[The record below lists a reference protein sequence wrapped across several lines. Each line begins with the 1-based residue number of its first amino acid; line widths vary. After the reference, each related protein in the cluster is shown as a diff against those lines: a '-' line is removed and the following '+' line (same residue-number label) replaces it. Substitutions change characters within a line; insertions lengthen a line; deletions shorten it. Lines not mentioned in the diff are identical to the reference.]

1 MSKLYELVLYTA
13 SLSMYAIPLMEKLD
27 PNKLISHHLFRNHCS
42 LLSNT
47 FVKDLSLL
55 GRQLERTI
63 IIDNTPSSYMLQ
75 PDNAVSVK
83 TWVGDPLD
91 KELIELIPLLET
103 LSRCKDVR
111 KHLSKHCSLLQ
122 SRVKKH
128 RYVSSLLQPEPVI
141 KPKAISLLANKGP
154 VEDMSKDASSVD
166 IFSGT
171 AKSLTKSNLF
181 SNKMSLK
188 IEGCKLE
195 NDSNS
200 RTRLGTAP
208 RMIQLAATSRHST
221 DPNSTPLS
229 EVVQSSPEVF
239 APEKFRVKK
248 VESLRAALRTAEV
261 SARDMIKSIRHVGP
275 LIQPVP
281 PYLTPREVNTP
292 EIKVRR
298 DFLLK
303 YMY

>member
-1 MSKLYELVLYTA
+1 
-13 SLSMYAIPLMEKLD
+13 MYAIPLMEKLD

-75 PDNAVSVK
+75 PDNAVPVK
-83 TWVGDPLD
+83 TWVGDPQD

-111 KHLSKHCSLLQ
+111 KHLRKPFKCHALNKHCSLLQ

-128 RYVSSLLQPEPVI
+128 RYVSSLLQAESVARP
-141 KPKAISLLANKGP
+141 KPIFLLAKKGSA
-154 VEDMSKDASSVD
+154 EDMSKDASSVD
-166 IFSGT
+166 IFSST

-181 SNKMSLK
+181 SSKMPLK

-200 RTRLGTAP
+200 RDCIGTAP
-208 RMIQLAATSRHST
+208 RMIQLAAASRDSKGP
-221 DPNSTPLS
+221 DSTPFP
-229 EVVQSSPEVF
+229 EQTQDSPEAA
-239 APEKFRVKK
+239 APERFRIKK

-261 SARDMIKSIRHVGP
+261 SARDVIKSIRHVGP
-275 LIQPVP
+275 LIQQVA
-281 PYLTPREVNTP
+281 PYLTPREVSTP
-292 EIKVRR
+292 EFKIKR